1 MNPTGTA
8 AAATTSATA
17 VAPDESGSV
26 YSREHLAGLNSH
38 LELISALTHLE
49 AVEYQVDQS
58 LSKLLSSSDR
68 IDSALNT
75 IGEIEPIIQDLSED
89 ASALHEVVIER
100 AEVAERISSKVRVL
114 DLEQSRVK
122 NCIDRVQSAAELK
135 DAFNQ
140 LFQAIEY
147 ADWEAATRHAQRA
160 NAIDRGFLTS
170 QFVEAVVPTANIPEP
185 PAIALENLIIQLTEI
200 FLKSFNAAAQVKDE
214 AATTR
219 FFKLFPLLGPSASEA
234 GLGAYS
240 DFVRTLISVPSSISR
255 PTDGAKPP
263 SIVTHLTSIVEQ
275 LALIIDQHQSV
286 VDKYYG
292 PWSMVTVA
300 LKLNNELDRLMGKL
314 ISTWETDQ
322 QLSRKLIGV
331 QRYSFATQN
340 QLLASNNNTGSTNP
354 LNSPAALH
362 SSLRSFAGNVQR
374 TYNLPQSSVSSV
386 NSTAVNSHEEDT
398 EDPREID
405 FLIAELAGMSSRW
418 QTYRRFLHIRFSEI
432 EPDEVQEKSEQPEEP
447 ELPLSPVITQK
458 EQHASP
464 PSHNI
469 NHFEQ
474 LEKTELSQKLGEL
487 LERFYLP
494 LETWYLRINI
504 EKAHSADE
512 MDLSG
517 SPYLSSALDDTFYM
531 TKKVM
536 LRLMGIGNLKS
547 VRVGLL
553 KIQEIITRDFGGVMK
568 KRLENLSTN
577 LSTGTSVGFGIKTSE
592 EKEKR
597 EKLVRNSS
605 VVYLNDLSMA
615 SEYVGRLVDEVTNG
629 PILTQ
634 SFFIPA
640 EIDEIKSCLGEFQT
654 LSKKLAGINKSGLEQ
669 LFNQLIRSKIRS
681 ILSDCYK
688 DVTYVLD
695 DQSYA
700 EADVQDLFRKRFQ
713 KAWEFLMDP
722 YRNSMTSDNFKELI
736 GMTVNVLVRTW
747 ENMIKNQRFN
757 ELGSIKFDKDIRNV
771 SSFLSNQTSFGIAL
785 INESFIRLKQ
795 ISSLLLIKSL
805 DDHNDGNNQSEDN
818 DQILKNFLVAE
829 DVNWRL
835 NMSEIKNVLAQKI

>member
-1 MNPTGTA
+1 MNPTEA
-8 AAATTSATA
+8 KPATTTTAIATNEHH
-17 VAPDESGSV
+17 PV
-26 YSREHLAGLNSH
+26 YSREHLARLDSH

-49 AVEYQVDQS
+49 SVECQVDQS

-75 IGEIEPIIQDLSED
+75 IGEIEPIVQDLSED
-89 ASALHEVVIER
+89 AAALHEVVIER
-100 AEVAERISSKVRVL
+100 AEVAERLSSKVRVL

-122 NCIDRVQSAAELK
+122 DCIDRVQSAAELK

-147 ADWEAATRHAQRA
+147 ADWEAATRHVQRA
-160 NAIDRGFLTS
+160 NAIDRAFLTS

-185 PAIALENLIIQLTEI
+185 PAIALENLIIQLTET

-219 FFKLFPLLGPSASEA
+219 FFKLFPLLGPSASES
-234 GLGAYS
+234 GLSAYS
-240 DFVRTLISVPSSISR
+240 DFVRTLISVPSSITR
-255 PTDGAKPP
+255 PTDGAKPA
-263 SIVTHLTSIVEQ
+263 SIVIQLTSIVEQ
-275 LALIIDQHQSV
+275 LALIIDQHQGV

-292 PWSMVTVA
+292 PRSMVTVA
-300 LKLNNELDRLMGKL
+300 LKLNKELDRLMVRL
-314 ISTWETDQ
+314 LSAWETDQ
-322 QLSRKLIGV
+322 QLNRKLLSV

-340 QLLASNNNTGSTNP
+340 QLLAAINNYGSVNP

-362 SSLRSFAGNVQR
+362 SSLRSLAGNVQR
-374 TYNLPQSSVSSV
+374 TYNLPQSSVSSL
-386 NSTAVNSHEEDT
+386 NSTAVVSHEEDT

-418 QTYRRFLHIRFSEI
+418 QTYRRFLCGRFGEFNLNETQNI
-432 EPDEVQEKSEQPEEP
+432 LERPDEPQ
-447 ELPLSPVITQK
+447 SPISPSTVPK

-464 PSHNI
+464 PAHISKQ
-469 NHFEQ
+469 FEQ
-474 LEKTELSQKLGEL
+474 LGQTELSQKLNEN

-494 LETWYLRINI
+494 LEAWYLRINI

-531 TKKVM
+531 AKKVI
-536 LRLMGIGNLKS
+536 LRLMSVGNVKC
-547 VRVGLL
+547 VRAGLL
-553 KIQEIITRDFGGVMK
+553 KIEETIQRDFG
-568 KRLENLSTN
+568 
-577 LSTGTSVGFGIKTSE
+577 

-597 EKLVRNSS
+597 EKSVRNSC
-605 VVYLNDLSMA
+605 VVYLNNLSMA
-615 SEYVGRLVDEVTNG
+615 SEYVVRLVDEVTNG
-629 PILTQ
+629 PTLTQ
-634 SFFIPA
+634 NFFVPV
-640 EIDEIKSCLGEFQT
+640 EIDEIKSCLAEMYR

-669 LFNQLIRSKIRS
+669 LFNQLIRPKIRP
-681 ILSDCYK
+681 IVSDCYK

-700 EADVQDLFRKRFQ
+700 EAEVQDLFRKRFQ
-713 KAWEFLMDP
+713 KAWESLMDP
-722 YRNSMTSDNFKELI
+722 YRDSMTTENFKELI
-736 GMTVNVLVRTW
+736 GMTVNLIVRTW
-747 ENMIKNQRFN
+747 ENMIKNQKFN
-757 ELGSIKFDKDIRNV
+757 ELGSIKFDKDIRSI
-771 SSFLSNQTSFGIAL
+771 SSFLSNQTSFGISL

-795 ISSLLLIKSL
+795 ISSLLLIKSIE
-805 DDHNDGNNQSEDN
+805 DHNDGDNQNEDD
-818 DQILKNFLVAE
+818 DQVLKNFLVAE
-829 DVNWRL
+829 DIDWRL

>member
-1 MNPTGTA
+1 MNSTGA
-8 AAATTSATA
+8 PA
-17 VAPDESGSV
+17 VAPAASTTTAAVDQDKV
-26 YSREHLAGLNSH
+26 YYSREHLAGLHSH
-38 LELISALTHLE
+38 LELLSALTHLE
-49 AVEYQVDQS
+49 SVEYQVDQS

-75 IGEIEPIIQDLSED
+75 ISEVEPIVQELSED

-122 NCIDRVQSAAELK
+122 DCIDRVQSAAELK

-160 NAIDRGFLTS
+160 IAIDRGFLTS

-185 PAIALENLIIQLTEI
+185 PSIALENLINQLTQI
-200 FLKSFNAAAQVKDE
+200 FLKSFKEAAQVKDE

-240 DFVRTLISVPSSISR
+240 DFVRTLISVPASITR
-255 PTDGAKPP
+255 PTDGAKPA
-263 SIVTHLTSIVEQ
+263 SIVNQLTSIVEQ
-275 LALIIDQHQSV
+275 LALIIDQHQGV

-292 PWSMVTVA
+292 TRSMVTVA
-300 LKLNNELDRLMGKL
+300 LKLNKELDRLMGRL
-314 ISTWETDQ
+314 ISAWETDQ
-322 QLSRKLIGV
+322 QLNRKLVSI
-331 QRYSFATQN
+331 QRYSFTTQN
-340 QLLASNNNTGSTNP
+340 QLLAPNNHSGSTNP
-354 LNSPAALH
+354 INSPAALH
-362 SSLRSFAGNVQR
+362 NSLRSFSGNAQR
-374 TYNLPQSSVSSV
+374 SYNLPPNSVSSM
-386 NSTAVNSHEEDT
+386 SSAHMNSHEEDT

-418 QTYRRFLHIRFSEI
+418 QTYRRFLHVRFGDAHPNEI
-432 EPDEVQEKSEQPEEP
+432 KEESQSP
-447 ELPLSPVITQK
+447 ISPATIPKELL
-458 EQHASP
+458 HHP
-464 PSHNI
+464 PSPHNI
-469 NHFEQ
+469 KQCEELEQ
-474 LEKTELSQKLGEL
+474 TELGKKLGDL
-487 LERFYLP
+487 LERVYLP

-512 MDLSG
+512 MDLTA

-536 LRLMGIGNLKS
+536 LRLMSIGNAQC
-547 VRVGLL
+547 VRAGFL
-553 KIQEIITRDFGGVMK
+553 KIEEIIQRDFGDVMR
-568 KRLENLSTN
+568 KRLESVSANLSV
-577 LSTGTSVGFGIKTSE
+577 GTSVGFGIKTSE

-597 EKLVRNSS
+597 ERSVRISC
-605 VVYLNDLSMA
+605 VVYLNNLNMA
-615 SEYVGRLVDEVTNG
+615 SEYVVRLVDEIING

-634 SFFIPA
+634 SFFLPT
-640 EIDEIKSCLGEFQT
+640 EINQIKSSLGELQK
-654 LSKKLAGINKSGLEQ
+654 LSKKMAGINKGGLEQ

-681 ILSDCYK
+681 ILSECYK

-695 DQSYA
+695 EQSYA
-700 EADVQDLFRKRFQ
+700 EAEVQDLFRKRFQ
-713 KAWEFLMDP
+713 KAWESLMDP
-722 YRNSMTSDNFKELI
+722 YRDSMTGENFKELI
-736 GMTVNVLVRTW
+736 GLTVNVIARTW

-757 ELGSIKFDKDIRNV
+757 ELGSIKFDKDIRSI
-771 SSFLSNQTSFGIAL
+771 SSFLSNQTSFGISL
-785 INESFIRLKQ
+785 ISEGFIRLKQ
-795 ISSLLLIKSL
+795 ISSLLLVKSL
-805 DDHNDGNNQSEDN
+805 QDHGDGENQDEDD
-818 DQILKNFLVAE
+818 DQLLKNFLVAE

>member
-275 LALIIDQHQSV
+275 LAMIIDQHQSV

-405 FLIAELAGMSSRW
+405 FLIAELAGMSSMANV
-418 QTYRRFLHIRFSEI
+418 QKISPHQ
-432 EPDEVQEKSEQPEEP
+432 VQENGAESKARRTFGTV
-447 ELPLSPVITQK
+447 LSTSRNVV
-458 EQHASP
+458 S
-464 PSHNI
+464 
-469 NHFEQ
+469 
-474 LEKTELSQKLGEL
+474 
-487 LERFYLP
+487 
-494 LETWYLRINI
+494 RINI

-553 KIQEIITRDFGGVMK
+553 KIQEIIQRDFGGVMK

-577 LSTGTSVGFGIKTSE
+577 LSSGTSVGFGIKTSE

-605 VVYLNDLSMA
+605 VVYLNNLSMA

-757 ELGSIKFDKDIRNV
+757 ELGSIKFDKDIRNI
-771 SSFLSNQTSFGIAL
+771 SSFLSNQTSFGISL